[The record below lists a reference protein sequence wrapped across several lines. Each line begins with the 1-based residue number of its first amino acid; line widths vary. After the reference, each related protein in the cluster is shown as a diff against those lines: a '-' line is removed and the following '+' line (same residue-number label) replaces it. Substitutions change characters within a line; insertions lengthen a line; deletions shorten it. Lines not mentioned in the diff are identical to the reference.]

1 MIVSLNE
8 RSLLEVSG
16 TEAQDFLQGQLS
28 NDINSLQSGYCQ
40 LNAYCQHQG
49 KVIALILLF
58 SIDSKYYLSI
68 PSSLKDV
75 VQKRLQMFVM
85 MSDVLI
91 KDVSTDYAQFG
102 AIDEKIEGSFV
113 INERQSLVI
122 NHTYDSEANIS
133 IRNEWDIACIDMGL
147 AEVYDNTTDR
157 FVPQML
163 NLDIGEIGVS
173 FSKGCYPGQE
183 VVARLHYLGKAKR
196 RMYKFRTTSAIV
208 GDELSVE
215 GSVSLRPSGVVVRC
229 VISGDEYVCLATLEV
244 EHKDDKIYLNNGN
257 EMVRIVDA

>member
-1 MIVSLNE
+1 MIVKLNE

-28 NDINSLQSGYCQ
+28 NDINSIQSGYCQ

-49 KVIALILLF
+49 KVIAIILLF
-58 SIDSKYYLSI
+58 IRDSKYYLSI

-85 MSDVLI
+85 MSDVAI
-91 KDVSTDYAQFG
+91 RDVSSDYSQFG
-102 AIDEKIEGSFV
+102 AIDERIDGSFV

-122 NHTYDSEANIS
+122 NHTTGNDMSTS
-133 IRNEWDIACIDMGL
+133 NEWDVACIDMGL
-147 AEVYDNTTDR
+147 AEVYDNTTER

-163 NLDIGEIGVS
+163 NLDIDETGVS
-173 FSKGCYPGQE
+173 FTKGCYPGQE
-183 VVARLHYLGKAKR
+183 VVARLHYLGKPKR
-196 RMYKFRTTSAIV
+196 RMYKFRTIYAIV
-208 GDELSVE
+208 GDELSVD

-229 VISGDEYVCLATLEV
+229 VISGGEYVCLCTLEV
-244 EHKDDKIYLNNGN
+244 EHKDDKISLNNGN

>member
-1 MIVSLNE
+1 MLVKLNE

-16 TEAQDFLQGQLS
+16 ADAKSFLQGQLS
-28 NDINSLQSGYCQ
+28 NDIDSIQPGYCQ

-49 KVIALILLF
+49 KVIALMLLF
-58 SIDSKYYLSI
+58 TDDSSYYLSI
-68 PSSLKDV
+68 PKDLKRV

-85 MSDVLI
+85 MSDVAI
-91 KDVSTDYAQFG
+91 RDVSADNAQFG
-102 AIDEKIEGSFV
+102 AIDQKIDGSFV

-122 NHTYDSEANIS
+122 NHTTGNDMSTSND
-133 IRNEWDIACIDMGL
+133 WDIACIDNGL
-147 AEVYDNTTDR
+147 AEVYLDTTER

-163 NLDIGEIGVS
+163 NLDIDETGVS
-173 FSKGCYPGQE
+173 FTKGCYPGQE

-196 RMYKFRTTSAIV
+196 RMYRFRTTYASV
-208 GDELSVE
+208 GDYLSVE

-229 VISGDEYVCLATLEV
+229 VISGGEYVCLCTLEV
-244 EHKDDKIYLNNGN
+244 EHKDDKISLNNGN

>member
-1 MIVSLNE
+1 MLVKLNE

-16 TEAQDFLQGQLS
+16 TESQDFLQGQLS

-49 KVIALILLF
+49 KVIAVILLF
-58 SIDSKYYLSI
+58 IHDYKYYLSI
-68 PSSLKDV
+68 PSSLKDI

-85 MSDVLI
+85 MSDVVVR
-91 KDVSTDYAQFG
+91 DVSGDYLQFG
-102 AIDEKIEGSFV
+102 VIDERIDGSYT

-122 NHTYDSEANIS
+122 NHKSHSDTSIS
-133 IRNEWDIACIDMGL
+133 TSNDWDLACIDMGL
-147 AEVYDNTTDR
+147 AEVYLDTTER

-163 NLDIGEIGVS
+163 NLDIGETGVS
-173 FSKGCYPGQE
+173 FTKGCYPGQE

-196 RMYKFRTTSAIV
+196 RMYKFSTTYASV
-208 GDELSVE
+208 GDELSVDD
-215 GSVSLRPSGVVVRC
+215 SVSLKPSGIVVRC
-229 VISGDEYVCLATLEV
+229 SKSVDEYLCLATLEV
-244 EHKDDKIYLNNGN
+244 EHKDDKISLNNGN